1 MQRPILLIARMIE
14 QVPQGVP
21 QNENGG
27 VINGNEDLH
36 SSRTP
41 SPLPHTPLISPAD
54 NLLGATV
61 TENSENLKEK

>member
-1 MQRPILLIARMIE
+1 MMTE

-27 VINGNEDLH
+27 VINENEDLH

-41 SPLPHTPLISPAD
+41 SPLPHIPWISPAYS
-54 NLLGATV
+54 LLSAMV
-61 TENSENLKEK
+61 IENSKNLKEK

>member
-1 MQRPILLIARMIE
+1 M
-14 QVPQGVP
+14 P

-41 SPLPHTPLISPAD
+41 SPLPHTPWISPAD